1 MRKLGYILCSVLCI
15 TVMAAGCGKGNENQG
30 PSVPTGGLESSVTPD
45 PVLTPDLTEE
55 PSEAPAETPTEAPTE
70 TPTTA
75 PTQTTAPTATPE
87 PTKEP
92 TAVPT
97 PTNPPKQ
104 EYTYTG
110 MGFKEFW
117 TTANLN
123 MRTLPSKEGEIIT
136 LAPKGSKVIVIRKCN
151 ETGWYEVEYNEKT
164 GFMSNDYLTDK
175 APVTPTATPVPGTE
189 EPAATPTAAPETPTT
204 APTENPQE
212 TLAPTEAPQAT
223 LTPTTAPTVTPAP
236 TAPAEEQD
244 SYLIVIDPGHQR
256 KANSEKEPVGPGATE
271 LKDKV
276 SSGTSG
282 DYTGLAEYI
291 LNLNVSFYIREEL
304 ESRGYGVVMTRE
316 VNSVNI
322 SNAERAEIANLLRA
336 DVFIRVHANSSSDAS
351 VEGVETLCQTSKNP
365 YNGSLYAESSRLA
378 KLVLEE
384 VAEETGAKK
393 RRVWETDTMT
403 GINWAKVPTTILEM
417 GYMSNEKEDRL
428 MATEEYQRKI
438 AKGVADAIDRY
449 FGRE

>member
-1 MRKLGYILCSVLCI
+1 MKKIGYILCSVLCI
-15 TVMAAGCGKGNENQG
+15 TVMAAGCGRENESQG
-30 PSVPTGGLESSVTPD
+30 PSVPTGALQSSVTPD
-45 PVLTPDLTEE
+45 PGLTPNLTET
-55 PSEAPAETPTEAPTE
+55 PSEAPTEAPQETLTL
-70 TPTTA
+70 TPTNI
-75 PTQTTAPTATPE
+75 PTPETTATSTPTPE

-92 TAVPT
+92 TKEPT
-97 PTNPPKQ
+97 PTATDVPKQ

-110 MGFKEFW
+110 MGFKEYW

-123 MRTLPSKEGEIIT
+123 MRTLPNKSGEVID

-151 ETGWYEVEYNEKT
+151 ETGWYEVEYNGKT

-175 APVTPTATPVPGTE
+175 APAAPTATPAPVTEAPTATPTAAAAETPTATPTS
-189 EPAATPTAAPETPTT
+189 A
-204 APTENPQE
+204 PQE
-212 TLAPTEAPQAT
+212 TQAPTEAPQET
-223 LTPTTAPTVTPAP
+223 LTPTVAPTTAP
-236 TAPAEEQD
+236 EQD

-256 KANSEKEPVGPGATE
+256 KANSEKEPIGPGAAE
-271 LKDKV
+271 MKDKV
-276 SSGTSG
+276 SAGTAG
-282 DYTGLAEYI
+282 EFTGLSEYI

-322 SNAERAEIANLLRA
+322 SNAERAEIANALRA
-336 DVFIRVHANSSSDAS
+336 DVFIRKHANSASDAT
-351 VEGVETLCQTSKNP
+351 VEGVETLCQTKYNP
-365 YNGSLYAESSRLA
+365 YNGSLYEESSRLA
-378 KLVLEE
+378 ALVLEE
-384 VAEETGAKK
+384 VVEETGAKK

-403 GINWAKVPTTILEM
+403 GINWAMVPTTILEM